1 MATNSGPRL
10 LADAHLEGCVII
22 SIMHEMLHPSRQVAQ
37 ALAEGGPV
45 VALEST
51 VITHGLPYPQ
61 NVNTAL
67 AMEAAVRE
75 GGAEPATVAVARRG
89 GLEKSTPQPVRATTA
104 ASQTRRP
111 SSRRGRDRARGKG

>member
-1 MATNSGPRL
+1 
-10 LADAHLEGCVII
+10 
-22 SIMHEMLHPSRQVAQ
+22 MHEMLHPSPQVAQ

-75 GGAEPATVAVARRG
+75 GGAEPATVAVLGGRVVV
-89 GLEKSTPQPVRATTA
+89 GLEIGRA
-104 ASQTRRP
+104 SCRERV
-111 SSRRGRDRARGKG
+111 